1 MKKFIND
8 PSNIISEMING
19 MITAH
24 PNTIAQ
30 LNNLPIIVRKNKK
43 INKVALIS
51 GGGSGHEPAHA
62 GYVGY
67 GMLDSAIIGEVFTS
81 PSADK
86 VYEAIKYSDAGKGV
100 LLIIKNYSGDI
111 MNFEMGAD
119 MASLDGI
126 NVKKIIVNDDIAVE
140 NSTYTTGRRGIA
152 GTVLVHKIVGAGAER
167 GYSLDE
173 LEILGNKVINSI
185 RSFGVSI
192 EPCTLPTT
200 GKMSFELKDDEIEI
214 GLGIHGEP
222 GTHREKL
229 QQVNTHID
237 YMIDK
242 LFKEYEF
249 SRNDKV
255 AVMINGL
262 GKTTLMELYII
273 NNYVHKLL
281 SDNSLNISKTFVGNY
296 MTSLDMNG
304 FSITLLKLDSEMEE
318 LLNDEVNTISFK

>member
-1 MKKFIND
+1 MKKFINN
-8 PSNIISEMING
+8 PNEIISEMISGMVSAHSN
-19 MITAH
+19 MIT
-24 PNTIAQ
+24 Q
-30 LNNLPIIVRKNKK
+30 LNDSPIIVRKHKK
-43 INKVALIS
+43 SNKVTLIS

-67 GMLDSAIIGEVFTS
+67 GMLDCAIIGELFTS

-86 VYEAIKYSDAGKGV
+86 VYEAIKYSDTGKGV
-100 LLIIKNYSGDI
+100 LLIVKNYSGDI

-126 NVKKIIVNDDIAVE
+126 QVKKIIVNDDIAVE

-152 GTVLVHKIVGAGAER
+152 GTVLVHKIVGAAAER
-167 GYSLDE
+167 GYSLEE
-173 LEILGNKVINSI
+173 LESLGNKVINSI

-192 EPCTLPTT
+192 EPCSLPTT
-200 GKMSFELKDDEIEI
+200 GKVSFELKDDEIEI

-237 YMIDK
+237 YMVSK
-242 LFKEYEF
+242 LFKEFNF
-249 SRNDKV
+249 SKNDKI

-273 NNYVHKLL
+273 NKRVNKLL
-281 SDNSLNISKTFVGNY
+281 TDNSLSITKTFIGNY

-304 FSITLLKLDSEMEE
+304 FSITLLKLDNEMEE
-318 LLNDEVNTISFK
+318 LLEDKAETISFK